1 MKEQAR
7 QIDEEREMN
16 KFRTLRADELDCRVG
31 TCNDKGFSLLLY
43 KDARCDQNVL
53 DETVGKENWQ
63 RDHKEVKGNLF
74 CGVSI
79 WDDSKKQWITK
90 WDCGVES
97 NTEKEKGE
105 ASDSFKRACF
115 NWGIGR
121 ELYTAPFIYIK
132 GNTERNEKGNPVP
145 TFKCMEVVEIEYED
159 GKITK
164 LVILGDGQPIFTYG
178 KRGSQTQNNERK
190 AKTEQPVEK
199 NDELTLDK
207 AYALTTTKGT
217 AYGALTDDQL
227 QWIVENSKNATS
239 RKAAQM
245 ILDDRQ
251 TSEDLMP
258 LGDDDVPWN

>member
-1 MKEQAR
+1 
-7 QIDEEREMN
+7 MN

-31 TCNDKGFSLLLY
+31 TCNDKGFTLLLY

-53 DETVGKENWQ
+53 DETVGKDNWQ

-79 WDDSKKQWITK
+79 WDESKKQWITK

-132 GNTERNEKGNPVP
+132 GNTEKNSKGNLAP
-145 TFKCMEVVEIEYED
+145 TFKRMEVSEIEYND

-164 LVILGDGQPIFTYG
+164 LVILGDCQPIFTYG
-178 KRGSQTQNNERK
+178 KRGSQTQNNELSHGNN
-190 AKTEQPVEK
+190 AEMTLSQAYEMKT
-199 NDELTLDK
+199 
-207 AYALTTTKGT
+207 AKGT
-217 AYGALTDDQL
+217 TYGALKD
-227 QWIVENSKNATS
+227 ENLEYIIEHSKVKS
-239 RKAAQM
+239 SVKAAKM
-245 ILDDRQ
+245 ILEDRRM
-251 TSEDLMP
+251 SEDLMP
-258 LGDDDVPWN
+258 LDDDDVPWN

>member
-1 MKEQAR
+1 
-7 QIDEEREMN
+7 MN

-79 WDDSKKQWITK
+79 WDESKKQWITK

-132 GNTERNEKGNPVP
+132 GNTERNSKGNPVP
-145 TFKCMEVVEIEYED
+145 TFKRMEVSEIEYED
-159 GKITK
+159 GKITQ

-178 KRGSQTQNNERK
+178 KRGSQTPNSERK
-190 AKTEQPVEK
+190 AKTEQPAEK

-207 AYALTTTKGT
+207 AYALTTTKGK
-217 AYGALTDDQL
+217 AYGELSDDQL
-227 QWIVENSKNATS
+227 QWIIENSKNATS

-245 ILDDRQ
+245 ILDDRK

-258 LGDDDVPWN
+258 LEDEEGLPWD

>member
-1 MKEQAR
+1 M
-7 QIDEEREMN
+7 D

-79 WDDSKKQWITK
+79 WDESKKQWITK

-132 GNTERNEKGNPVP
+132 GNTERNSKGNPVP
-145 TFKCMEVVEIEYED
+145 TFKRMEVGEIEYED
-159 GKITK
+159 GKITQ
-164 LVILGDGQPIFTYG
+164 LVILGDGQAIFTYG

-217 AYGALTDDQL
+217 AYGALTEDQL

>member
-1 MKEQAR
+1 
-7 QIDEEREMN
+7 MN
-16 KFRTLRADELDCRVG
+16 KFRTLRADEIECRVG
-31 TCNDKGFSLLLY
+31 TCNERGFTLLLY

-53 DETVGKENWQ
+53 DETVGAVNWQ
-63 RDHKEVKGNLF
+63 RDHKEVKGNLY
-74 CGVSI
+74 CGVAI
-79 WDDSKKQWITK
+79 WDGDKKQWIWK

-132 GNTERNEKGNPVP
+132 GNTEKNSKGNLAP
-145 TFKCMEVVEIEYED
+145 TFKRMEVSEIEYED
-159 GKITK
+159 GKITQ

-178 KRGSQTQNNERK
+178 KRGSQTQNNERQQK
-190 AKTEQPVEK
+190 NEQSYGNNAEMTLAQAYEMKT
-199 NDELTLDK
+199 
-207 AYALTTTKGT
+207 AKGT
-217 AYGALTDDQL
+217 AYGALKDENL
-227 QWIVENSKNATS
+227 EYIIEHSKVESS
-239 RKAAQM
+239 VKAAKM
-245 ILDDRQ
+245 ILEDRR

>member
-1 MKEQAR
+1 
-7 QIDEEREMN
+7 MN

-53 DETVGKENWQ
+53 DETVGIANWQ

-79 WDDSKKQWITK
+79 WDENKKQWITK

-132 GNTERNEKGNPVP
+132 GNTEKNSKGNFVP
-145 TFKCMEVVEIEYED
+145 TFKRMEVNEIEYED
-159 GKITK
+159 GKITQ

-178 KRGSQTQNNERK
+178 KRGSQAQNNERQPK
-190 AKTEQPVEK
+190 NEQSYGNNAEMTLTQAYEMKT
-199 NDELTLDK
+199 
-207 AYALTTTKGT
+207 AKGT
-217 AYGALTDDQL
+217 AYGALKDENL
-227 QWIVENSKNATS
+227 EYIIEHSKVESS
-239 RKAAQM
+239 VKAAKM
-245 ILDDRQ
+245 ILEDRR

>member
-1 MKEQAR
+1 
-7 QIDEEREMN
+7 MN

-53 DETVGKENWQ
+53 DETVGEDNWQ

-79 WDDSKKQWITK
+79 WDEDKKQWITK

-132 GNTERNEKGNPVP
+132 GNTEKNSKGNLVP
-145 TFKCMEVVEIEYED
+145 TFKRMEVSEIEYED
-159 GKITK
+159 GKITQ
-164 LVILGDGQPIFTYG
+164 LVILGDGQAIFTYG
-178 KRGSQTQNNERK
+178 KRGSQTQNNEHK

-207 AYALTTTKGT
+207 AYALTTTKGK
-217 AYGALTDDQL
+217 AYGELSDDQL
-227 QWIVENSKNATS
+227 QWLVENSKNATS

-245 ILDDRQ
+245 ILDDRK

-258 LGDDDVPWN
+258 LEDEEGLPWD

>member
-1 MKEQAR
+1 M
-7 QIDEEREMN
+7 D

-79 WDDSKKQWITK
+79 WDESKKQWITK

-132 GNTERNEKGNPVP
+132 GNTEKNSKGNFVP
-145 TFKCMEVVEIEYED
+145 TFKRMEVNEIEYED
-159 GKITK
+159 GKITQ

-178 KRGSQTQNNERK
+178 KRGSQAQNNERQPK
-190 AKTEQPVEK
+190 NEQSYGNNAEMTLTQAYEMKT
-199 NDELTLDK
+199 
-207 AYALTTTKGT
+207 AKGT
-217 AYGALTDDQL
+217 AYGALKDENL
-227 QWIVENSKNATS
+227 EYIIEHSKVESS
-239 RKAAQM
+239 VKAAKM
-245 ILDDRQ
+245 ILEDRR

>member
-1 MKEQAR
+1 
-7 QIDEEREMN
+7 MN

-53 DETVGKENWQ
+53 DETVGIANWQ

-79 WDDSKKQWITK
+79 WDESKKQWITK

-132 GNTERNEKGNPVP
+132 GNTEKNSKGNFVP
-145 TFKCMEVVEIEYED
+145 TFKRMEVNEIEYED
-159 GKITK
+159 GKITQ

-178 KRGSQTQNNERK
+178 KRGSQAQNNERQPK
-190 AKTEQPVEK
+190 NEQSYGNNAEMTLTQAYEMKT
-199 NDELTLDK
+199 
-207 AYALTTTKGT
+207 AKGT
-217 AYGALTDDQL
+217 AYGALKDENL
-227 QWIVENSKNATS
+227 EYIIEHSKVESS
-239 RKAAQM
+239 VKAAKM
-245 ILDDRQ
+245 ILEDRR

>member
-1 MKEQAR
+1 
-7 QIDEEREMN
+7 MN

-31 TCNDKGFSLLLY
+31 TCSDKGFTLLLY

-53 DETVGKENWQ
+53 DETVGEENWQ

-79 WDDSKKQWITK
+79 WDAQKQQWITK

-132 GNTERNEKGNPVP
+132 GNTERNSKGNFAP
-145 TFKCMEVVEIEYED
+145 TFRQMEVSEIEYED

-178 KRGSQTQNNERK
+178 KKGSQISNNERQSK
-190 AKTEQPVEK
+190 AEQSHSDNAEMTLAQAYEMKT
-199 NDELTLDK
+199 
-207 AYALTTTKGT
+207 AKGT
-217 AYGALTDDQL
+217 AYGALKD
-227 QWIVENSKNATS
+227 ENLEYIIEHSKVKS
-239 RKAAQM
+239 SVMAAKM
-245 ILDDRQ
+245 ILEDRR
-251 TSEDLMP
+251 TSEDLMSI
-258 LGDDDVPWN
+258 DDEDVPWN

>member
-1 MKEQAR
+1 
-7 QIDEEREMN
+7 MN

-31 TCNDKGFSLLLY
+31 TCNEKGFTLLLY
-43 KDARCDQNVL
+43 KDARCDQNIL
-53 DETVGKENWQ
+53 DETVGAENWQ

-79 WDDSKKQWITK
+79 WDDVKKQWITK

-132 GNTERNEKGNPVP
+132 GNTEKNNKGKDVP
-145 TFKCMEVVEIEYED
+145 SFRSLKVSEIEYTD

-164 LVILGDGQPIFTYG
+164 LAIVGDGEVIYTFNGEKAEKKAEMTFEE
-178 KRGSQTQNNERK
+178 KVEK
-190 AKTEQPVEK
+190 AKAYVIKVGQFAGVK
-199 NDELTLDK
+199 MGDLSKAELQVISC
-207 AYALTTTKGT
+207 
-217 AYGALTDDQL
+217 GANEGLARL
-227 QWIVENSKNATS
+227 ANV
-239 RKAAQM
+239 
-245 ILDDRQ
+245 LL
-251 TSEDLMP
+251 EDLERCP
-258 LGDDDVPWN
+258 F

>member
-1 MKEQAR
+1 
-7 QIDEEREMN
+7 MN

-31 TCNDKGFSLLLY
+31 TCSDKGFTLLLY

-53 DETVGKENWQ
+53 DETVGEENWQ

-79 WDDSKKQWITK
+79 WDAQKQQWITK

-132 GNTERNEKGNPVP
+132 GNTEKNSKGNLAP
-145 TFKCMEVVEIEYED
+145 TFRQMEVSEIEYED

-178 KRGSQTQNNERK
+178 KKGSQMSNNERQPK
-190 AKTEQPVEK
+190 AEQSHGDNADMTLAQAYEMKT
-199 NDELTLDK
+199 
-207 AYALTTTKGT
+207 AKGT
-217 AYGALTDDQL
+217 AYGALKD
-227 QWIVENSKNATS
+227 ENLEYIIEHSKVKS
-239 RKAAQM
+239 SVMAAKM
-245 ILDDRQ
+245 ILEDRR
-251 TSEDLMP
+251 TS
-258 LGDDDVPWN
+258 

>member
-1 MKEQAR
+1 
-7 QIDEEREMN
+7 MN

-53 DETVGKENWQ
+53 DETVGIENWQ

-79 WDDSKKQWITK
+79 WDKSKNQWITK

-132 GNTERNEKGNPVP
+132 GNTEKNSKGNFVP
-145 TFKCMEVVEIEYED
+145 TFKRMEVNEIEYED
-159 GKITK
+159 GKITQ

-178 KRGSQTQNNERK
+178 KRGSQTQNNERQSK
-190 AKTEQPVEK
+190 NEQSYGNNAEMTLTQAYEMKT
-199 NDELTLDK
+199 
-207 AYALTTTKGT
+207 AKGT
-217 AYGALTDDQL
+217 AYGALKDENL
-227 QWIVENSKNATS
+227 EYIIEHSKVESS
-239 RKAAQM
+239 VKAAKM
-245 ILDDRQ
+245 ILEDRR

>member
-1 MKEQAR
+1 M
-7 QIDEEREMN
+7 D

-79 WDDSKKQWITK
+79 WDKSKNQWITK

-132 GNTERNEKGNPVP
+132 GNTEKNSKGNFVP
-145 TFKCMEVVEIEYED
+145 TFKRMEVNEIEYED
-159 GKITK
+159 GKITQ

-178 KRGSQTQNNERK
+178 KRGSQAQNNERQPK
-190 AKTEQPVEK
+190 NEQSYGNNAEMTLTQAYEMKT
-199 NDELTLDK
+199 
-207 AYALTTTKGT
+207 AKGT
-217 AYGALTDDQL
+217 AYGALKDENL
-227 QWIVENSKNATS
+227 EYIIEHSKVESS
-239 RKAAQM
+239 VKAAKM
-245 ILDDRQ
+245 ILEDRR